1 MFNIFKKKVMT
12 TENEVKPEGEVT
24 PTVGVARLYEIV
36 DKVTGEVFP
45 VDHDGSG
52 DLDNDQDA
60 DFFCKKAD
68 GTEVVFV
75 REGSNDDGAIFV
87 NAQFVIR
94 DRETK
99 TALNGITLVPDVVP
113 APAPSNEGSA
123 PEGDAPADASE
134 FHVYDKA
141 GTFVR
146 SYNTADHGEGAKE
159 IATQFA
165 AKIGGTVK

>member
-1 MFNIFKKKVMT
+1 MT
-12 TENEVKPEGEVT
+12 PDNNEVKAGESAVT
-24 PTVGVARLYEIV
+24 PTVGVARLYEIM

-68 GTEVVFV
+68 GTEVVFL

-87 NAQFVIR
+87 NAQFFIR

-99 TALNGITLVPDVVP
+99 TALNGITLVPDVTP
-113 APAPSNEGSA
+113 APANVTNQDNSVT
-123 PEGDAPADASE
+123 PEGDAPTAATE
-134 FHVYDKA
+134 FHVYDKT